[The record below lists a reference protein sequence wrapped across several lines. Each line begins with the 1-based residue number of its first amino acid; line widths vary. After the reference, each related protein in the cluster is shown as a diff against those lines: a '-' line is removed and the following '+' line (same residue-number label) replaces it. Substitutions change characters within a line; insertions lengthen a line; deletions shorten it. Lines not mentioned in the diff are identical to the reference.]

1 MRINIFYKLSRFI
14 YLFFGKR
21 LLDIAIS
28 FVLLIFLLPIFLL
41 VYLFV
46 RWKLGKPVFYKQER
60 PGKDGK
66 PFVLNKFRTMTFETD
81 SDGKLLS
88 DDKRL
93 TPLGKFLRST
103 SIDELPELWNVLKG
117 DMSLVGPRPLLL
129 RYLDRYTPEQA
140 RWHEVL
146 PGISG
151 WAQVN
156 GRNNIEFAERFE
168 LDIWY
173 VDHLSFYLDIKI
185 LAMTIWKILVREGI
199 GEPGEMEEFKG
210 TKKVDL

>member
-1 MRINIFYKLSRFI
+1 MRINIFSKLFRFV

-21 LLDIAIS
+21 LLDIATS

-41 VYLFV
+41 VYFFV

-66 PFVLNKFRTMTFETD
+66 PFVLNKFRTMTNETD
-81 SDGKLLS
+81 SEGRFLS

-93 TPLGKFLRST
+93 TPLGKSLRST
-103 SIDELPELWNVLKG
+103 SLDELPELWNVLKG

-140 RWHEVL
+140 RRHEVL
-146 PGISG
+146 PGITG

-156 GRNNIEFAERFE
+156 GRNDIEFAERFE
-168 LDIWY
+168 LDVWY

-185 LAMTIWKILVREGI
+185 LVMTIWKILVREGI

>member
-1 MRINIFYKLSRFI
+1 M
-14 YLFFGKR
+14 
-21 LLDIAIS
+21 DIAIS

>member
-1 MRINIFYKLSRFI
+1 MRINIFSKLFRFV

-21 LLDIAIS
+21 LLDIATS

-41 VYLFV
+41 VYFFV

-66 PFVLNKFRTMTFETD
+66 PFVLNKFRTMTNETD
-81 SDGKLLS
+81 SEGRFLS

-103 SIDELPELWNVLKG
+103 SLDELPELWNVLKG

-140 RWHEVL
+140 RRHEVL
-146 PGISG
+146 PGITG

-156 GRNNIEFAERFE
+156 GRNDIEFAERFE
-168 LDIWY
+168 LDVWY

-185 LAMTIWKILVREGI
+185 LVMTIWKILVREGI